1 MIAQEA
7 GHCNCHL
14 VARLEMAAATRAA
27 PRPERL
33 DIKLKGYESDKKRIF
48 YNMLVSQDKILSTIC
63 FYIQYTIFL
72 QPDPSSERIRSNL

>member
-1 MIAQEA
+1 MIHIYRSQRSQIPDYMIAQEE

-33 DIKLKGYESDKKRIF
+33 DIKLK
-48 YNMLVSQDKILSTIC
+48 
-63 FYIQYTIFL
+63 
-72 QPDPSSERIRSNL
+72 

>member
-33 DIKLKGYESDKKRIF
+33 DIKLKGYEFDKKWIF
-48 YNMLVSQDKILSTIC
+48 YNILVSQDKILPRYA
-63 FYIQYTIFL
+63 FIFN
-72 QPDPSSERIRSNL
+72 INIFAT